1 MKIIRNGIILMLALQ
16 LCLLATV
23 FASAAEASSQFNGF
37 ECSSDEISKEIG
49 NRIANGETNFTI
61 KRSFDTQ
68 ETGLGN
74 EIEISVWITE
84 PKVKSSLTS
93 ADKTVNWAL
102 SGRYYLTS
110 NDDTVSN
117 YGNHGSVDYTG
128 TSLKNAVWNVYH
140 DVTYKYKDKY
150 ETRKSDGESEVTE
163 GGKDGIK
170 FLGKYRLKNKS
181 TGIWSDDGEI
191 YIIVFE
197 DGSWRSKGNY
207 DQINVD

>member
-1 MKIIRNGIILMLALQ
+1 MKIIRKGIILMLALL
-16 LCLLATV
+16 LCLPATV
-23 FASAAEASSQFNGF
+23 FASAAESSSQFNGF
-37 ECSSDEISKEIG
+37 ECSSDEVSKEIG
-49 NRIANGETNFTI
+49 NRIANGETSFTI
-61 KRSFDTQ
+61 KRNFDTQ

-84 PKVKSSLTS
+84 AKVKSLTV
-93 ADKTVNWAL
+93 ADTTVNWAL

-128 TSLKNAVWNVYH
+128 TTLINAVWEVYH

-150 ETRKSDGESEVTE
+150 ETRSSDGESEVTE
-163 GGKDGIK
+163 DGKNGIK

-191 YIIVFE
+191 YIIVFK